1 MGDFRRGRA
10 GGTAG
15 EGVKRF
21 KPSRA
26 GLINIWDYTDE
37 EFVFADGRLVL
48 RGHNGSGKTKALEVL
63 FPFVL
68 DGVVDAR
75 RLDPFSGENR
85 TMKSNLLYRG
95 QESEHGFVWMEF
107 ADGARTVTL
116 VIALHAHKD
125 RPEVKRAYFVTDK
138 RLGVDF
144 GLLTGDSRPLTER
157 QLKAVLGPGAWHN
170 NPTDYRE
177 AVDAALFGLGRERY
191 TQLLDLL
198 LALRRPLLAKD
209 LDPAKVSDTLTA
221 GLSPVSDELVEQAS
235 RDFENLAAVQRLM
248 DDLAAADG
256 AARVFLE
263 RYSGYL
269 RVAARAHLDRVRV
282 RTDQAVRHA
291 AAVSEASAETRRAD
305 AAQRE
310 AEEAAGAAA
319 AERNTLEGTLEGLK
333 RHEAY
338 TAQGELESTR
348 RLVAQGAQ
356 EIARAGEANARA
368 AEHIAQL
375 RGEAE
380 EVERRLGDAR
390 EAALRLATARAEAA
404 ELAGITPD
412 VAPEAPA
419 DDTAGTEGK
428 AVDRAA
434 ALQVVRAQAAARA
447 QDVEDVR
454 LRLGKA
460 REAER
465 ERARAEEAARRAR
478 QRTDEA
484 ELACAEAEAE
494 LGRARV
500 RADEELRA
508 WAARW
513 SAGHTAPITGT
524 VGGAGIGSV
533 GGSDIGT
540 VGVGTVRAADTE
552 ALAAALARAG
562 EAGAPSLAEVFGDLT
577 EARRTTLAA
586 GVAAVEARL
595 ERIAAEA
602 SRLTALR
609 DEVAAERDDAPPL
622 AAARHAGRDGRPGAP
637 LWRLV
642 RFADAVSGDE
652 AAAVEGAL
660 DAAGLLTAWIHPD
673 LRQTAQALDRAEP
686 DAYLLPR
693 PGSGLNAPSSSESGT
708 DGQTS
713 AVARMDGAAADA
725 PGVDGAP
732 PAADVADGSPSPPPT
747 AGRTLAS
754 VLVPEEQD
762 LVPVAVVSAVLG
774 SIALTGDLTLTTP
787 APAIS
792 TRGHFS
798 LGVHV
803 GAGPKPAAE
812 YIGATN
818 RAARRRARIAEYER
832 SLEDVDRD
840 RVAAEAERATLRERL
855 DDIGRARSELRR
867 LGREVP
873 GAVAALA
880 ERSTLLAAAR
890 GQHAEAATGL
900 DAATAELDAERRR
913 LRHAAAERGMPS
925 GEEEVEAVARAV
937 ADYAAAAERL
947 LRERDGIALLEQDLT
962 GRRRTIERLA
972 ADLRTAS
979 EELAEK
985 EEAHLAAAARLA
997 ALEDALSAPLKQI
1010 LAQINEVERKLAAAK
1025 AAVRAEEERARA
1037 EHDALVTARAAYDHG
1052 RGALVSAVAELFEQ
1066 LASFAPFVQADLRPV
1081 LGVDPGPSWP
1091 DRTRWE
1097 EPERAVA
1104 GIVERLSGRAPAEA
1118 ADPAEAAEA
1127 VRSIL
1132 PDGAV
1137 ELLALCEAATAGR
1150 QAGEAARKAARERMS
1165 EALKEFDDAL
1175 TGCEEDY
1182 RVDWEQGESVVI
1194 VRVHDADGRHP
1205 VAEFA
1210 RRVAERAE
1218 EQGVLLEERER
1229 TVLED
1234 ELLAGLAQQIF
1245 DRVLVAKDLVKGMD
1259 ADTRSRPMST
1269 GTTVGIR
1276 WVVSDR
1282 ITDLQREVSALL
1294 EQDGHGADRLAELRR
1309 LIRQMIREYRA
1320 GHPRAT
1326 YKEVLF
1332 AVLDYRAWRSF
1343 ELRLKVPGEDEV
1355 RLSKKRHSQMS
1366 GGEKSAAI
1374 HLPLFAAA
1382 NALYSSASGGCPRMI
1397 ALDEAFAGID
1407 DVYKPDLLGLTVR
1420 YDLDV
1425 FMTGHDLWAR
1435 YETVPAA
1442 AHYDMHSDKASHTV
1456 SAMLVLWDGCELVD
1470 SAAGFSGNEELAKEL
1485 LGFTPSRRSPL
1496 EAGLLTT
1503 QGDDPGG
1510 AGRGPDEGDDLG
1522 GLLDG

>member
-1 MGDFRRGRA
+1 MQLRSDSRVPGPAGQVVEVGR
-10 GGTAG
+10 
-15 EGVKRF
+15 RF

-256 AARVFLE
+256 AARAFLE
-263 RYSGYL
+263 RYGGYL

-282 RTDQAVRHA
+282 RTEQAVRHA
-291 AAVSEASAETRRAD
+291 AAVSEASAEARRAE

-356 EIARAGEANARA
+356 EIARAREANARA

-380 EVERRLGDAR
+380 DVERRLGSTR
-390 EAALRLATARAEAA
+390 EAALRLATAKTEAA

-412 VAPEAPA
+412 ATPLVEDA
-419 DDTAGTEGK
+419 DGAGGS
-428 AVDRAA
+428 VDGAA
-434 ALQVVRAQAAARA
+434 ALQEVRAQAAARL

-465 ERARAEEAARRAR
+465 ERARADEAARRSR
-478 QRTDEA
+478 QKTDDA
-484 ELACAEAEAE
+484 ERACDDAEEGV
-494 LGRARV
+494 GRARV
-500 RADEELRA
+500 RAEDELRA

-513 SAGHTAPITGT
+513 SAEHAAPDAGT
-524 VGGAGIGSV
+524 VG
-533 GGSDIGT
+533 
-540 VGVGTVRAADTE
+540 AAAAE

-595 ERIAAEA
+595 ERVAAETR
-602 SRLTALR
+602 RLTTLR
-609 DEVAAERDDAPPL
+609 DEVAAECDRRSPPAVTPTGTRGRARRCGGSSASPPTSPPARRRPWRAPWTRRACSP
-622 AAARHAGRDGRPGAP
+622 RGSTPTPGTP
-637 LWRLV
+637 
-642 RFADAVSGDE
+642 
-652 AAAVEGAL
+652 
-660 DAAGLLTAWIHPD
+660 
-673 LRQTAQALDRAEP
+673 
-686 DAYLLPR
+686 PR
-693 PGSGLNAPSSSESGT
+693 PWSRWNRTPTCSHIPARARRGRSRPWPPRTDRDPPPYPPGGRWRASSCPRSRTSYPSRSCPRC
-708 DGQTS
+708 S
-713 AVARMDGAAADA
+713 ARSRW
-725 PGVDGAP
+725 
-732 PAADVADGSPSPPPT
+732 PASSPSPPPRPRSARAATT
-747 AGRTLAS
+747 ASASRWGRGPNPPPST
-754 VLVPEEQD
+754 
-762 LVPVAVVSAVLG
+762 SARPTARPGGRRG
-774 SIALTGDLTLTTP
+774 SPSTGGCWSPGNATGRRPRPSARRSGNGWTTSAGPGPSCAAWARRSPPPWRRSRSGRRCWPPP
-787 APAIS
+787 ARS
-792 TRGHFS
+792 TPRPRPRS
-798 LGVHV
+798 TPRRPRWTPS
-803 GAGPKPAAE
+803 GAGSGRPPPS
-812 YIGATN
+812 GAC
-818 RAARRRARIAEYER
+818 RPARRRSRR
-832 SLEDVDRD
+832 SP
-840 RVAAEAERATLRERL
+840 
-855 DDIGRARSELRR
+855 ARS
-867 LGREVP
+867 
-873 GAVAALA
+873 
-880 ERSTLLAAAR
+880 
-890 GQHAEAATGL
+890 
-900 DAATAELDAERRR
+900 
-913 LRHAAAERGMPS
+913 
-925 GEEEVEAVARAV
+925 
-937 ADYAAAAERL
+937 
-947 LRERDGIALLEQDLT
+947 
-962 GRRRTIERLA
+962 RT
-972 ADLRTAS
+972 TPPPWNAS
-979 EELAEK
+979 C
-985 EEAHLAAAARLA
+985 
-997 ALEDALSAPLKQI
+997 
-1010 LAQINEVERKLAAAK
+1010 
-1025 AAVRAEEERARA
+1025 
-1037 EHDALVTARAAYDHG
+1037 G
-1052 RGALVSAVAELFEQ
+1052 
-1066 LASFAPFVQADLRPV
+1066 V
-1081 LGVDPGPSWP
+1081 LGVDAGPSWP
-1091 DRTRWE
+1091 DRSRWE
-1097 EPERAVA
+1097 EPERAVTE
-1104 GIVERLSGRAPAEA
+1104 IVERLSGCEP
-1118 ADPAEAAEA
+1118 AEA
-1127 VRSIL
+1127 VRSVL

-1137 ELLALCEAATAGR
+1137 ELLALCEAATVGR
-1150 QAGEAARKAARERMS
+1150 QAGEAARKTARDRMS

-1175 TGCEEDY
+1175 TACEEDY
-1182 RVDWEQGESVVI
+1182 RLDWEQGESVVV
-1194 VRVHDADGRHP
+1194 VRVHDADGRHA

-1210 RRVAERAE
+1210 RRVAERAR

-1234 ELLAGLAQQIF
+1234 ELLAGLARQIS
-1245 DRVLVAKDLVKGMD
+1245 DRVSVARELVKGMD

-1276 WVVSDR
+1276 WVASDK
-1282 ITDLQREVSALL
+1282 ITDLQWEVSALL
-1294 EQDGHGADRLAELRR
+1294 EQDGPGADRLAELRR

-1485 LGFTPSRRSPL
+1485 LGFAPTRRGPL
-1496 EAGLLTT
+1496 EAGLLEAGLMTRDA
-1503 QGDDPGG
+1503 GPGE
-1510 AGRGPDEGDDLG
+1510 D
-1522 GLLDG
+1522 

>member
-1 MGDFRRGRA
+1 MQLRSDSRVPGPAGQVVEVGR
-10 GGTAG
+10 
-15 EGVKRF
+15 RF

-63 FPFVL
+63 FPFIL

-256 AARVFLE
+256 AARAFLE
-263 RYSGYL
+263 RYGGYL
-269 RVAARAHLDRVRV
+269 RIAARAHLDRVRV

-291 AAVSEASAETRRAD
+291 AAVSEASAEARRAE

-356 EIARAGEANARA
+356 EIARAREANARA

-380 EVERRLGDAR
+380 DVERRLGSTRA
-390 EAALRLATARAEAA
+390 AALRLATAKTEAA

-412 VAPEAPA
+412 ATPLVEDA
-419 DDTAGTEGK
+419 DGAGGS
-428 AVDRAA
+428 VDGAA
-434 ALQVVRAQAAARA
+434 ALQEVRAQAAARL
-447 QDVEDVR
+447 QDVEDIR

-465 ERARAEEAARRAR
+465 ERAHADEAARRSR
-478 QRTDEA
+478 QKTDDA
-484 ELACAEAEAE
+484 ERACDDAEEGV
-494 LGRARV
+494 GRARV
-500 RADEELRA
+500 RAEDELRA

-513 SAGHTAPITGT
+513 SAEHAAPDAGT
-524 VGGAGIGSV
+524 VG
-533 GGSDIGT
+533 
-540 VGVGTVRAADTE
+540 AADAE

-595 ERIAAEA
+595 ERVAAETR
-602 SRLTALR
+602 RLTALR

-622 AAARHAGRDGRPGAP
+622 AAGRHADRDARPGAP

-642 RFADAVSGDE
+642 RFADDVSAGE

-673 LRQTAQALDRAEP
+673 PRHTAQALEQVEP
-686 DAYLLPR
+686 DAYLLSH
-693 PGSGLNAPSSSESGT
+693 PGSGEEGT
-708 DGQTS
+708 LS
-713 AVARMDGAAADA
+713 AVASANGSRS
-725 PGVDGAP
+725 
-732 PAADVADGSPSPPPT
+732 PASP

-774 SIALTGDLTLTTP
+774 SIALTGELTLTTP

-792 TRGHFS
+792 TRGHYS
-798 LGVHV
+798 LGVQV

-818 RAARRRARIAEYER
+818 RAARRKARIAEYR
-832 SLEDVDRD
+832 RLLESGERD
-840 RVAAEAERATLRERL
+840 RAAAEAERETLRERL
-855 DDIGRARSELRR
+855 DDLGRARSELRR
-867 LGREVP
+867 LGKEVP
-873 GAVAALA
+873 AAMAALA

-890 GQHAEAATGL
+890 AQHAEAATAL
-900 DAATAELDAERRR
+900 DAATAEVDAERRR
-913 LRHAAAERGMPS
+913 LRQAAAERGMPS

-937 ADYAAAAERL
+937 ADYTTAAERL
-947 LRERDGIALLEQDLT
+947 LRERDGIALLEKDLT
-962 GRRRTIERLA
+962 GRRRTIERLGA
-972 ADLRTAS
+972 ESRAAS
-979 EELAEK
+979 EDLAEK
-985 EEAHLAAAARLA
+985 QEAHLAAAARLA

-1010 LAQINEVERKLAAAK
+1010 LAQINQVERELAAVK
-1025 AAVRAEEERARA
+1025 AAVRASEERARA

-1052 RGALVSAVAELFEQ
+1052 RDALVSAVAELFDQ

-1081 LGVDPGPSWP
+1081 LGVDAGPSWP
-1091 DRTRWE
+1091 DRSRWE
-1097 EPERAVA
+1097 EPERAVTE
-1104 GIVERLSGRAPAEA
+1104 IVERLSGREP
-1118 ADPAEAAEA
+1118 AEA
-1127 VRSIL
+1127 VRSVL

-1137 ELLALCEAATAGR
+1137 ELLALCEATTAGR
-1150 QAGEAARKAARERMS
+1150 QAGEAARKTARDRMS

-1175 TGCEEDY
+1175 TACEEDY
-1182 RVDWEQGESVVI
+1182 RLDWEQGESVVV
-1194 VRVHDADGRHP
+1194 VRVHDADGRHA

-1210 RRVAERAE
+1210 RRVAERAR

-1234 ELLAGLAQQIF
+1234 ELLAGLARQIS
-1245 DRVLVAKDLVKGMD
+1245 DRVSVARELVKGMD

-1276 WVVSDR
+1276 WVASDK

-1294 EQDGHGADRLAELRR
+1294 EQDGPGADRLAELRR

-1485 LGFTPSRRSPL
+1485 LGFAPTRRGPL
-1496 EAGLLTT
+1496 EAGLLEAGLMTRDAGPGEDRD
-1503 QGDDPGG
+1503 GD
-1510 AGRGPDEGDDLG
+1510 
-1522 GLLDG
+1522 